1 MLKQITKDEHIE
13 RVGSEQ
19 ELQFNLIKSVYIRVI
34 KKDTET
40 ERKMINE
47 VMELVPMFETFVK
60 MYEIRTGKDRK
71 NLSIL
76 ERDALINAFKNRY
89 ADKLQGGTNEKVK
102 KA

>member
-13 RVGSEQ
+13 RIGNEQ
-19 ELQFNLIKSVYIRVI
+19 ALRFNLIKSVYIRVI
-34 KKDTET
+34 KKDIET

-47 VMELVPMFETFVK
+47 AMELVPMFETFVK

>member
-13 RVGSEQ
+13 RIGSEQ
-19 ELQFNLIKSVYIRVI
+19 ALRFNLIKSVYIRVI
-34 KKDTET
+34 KKDIET

>member
-34 KKDTET
+34 KKDIET

-47 VMELVPMFETFVK
+47 VMELVPMFEIFVK

>member
-34 KKDTET
+34 KKDIET

-89 ADKLQGGTNEKVK
+89 ADKLQGGTNEKIK